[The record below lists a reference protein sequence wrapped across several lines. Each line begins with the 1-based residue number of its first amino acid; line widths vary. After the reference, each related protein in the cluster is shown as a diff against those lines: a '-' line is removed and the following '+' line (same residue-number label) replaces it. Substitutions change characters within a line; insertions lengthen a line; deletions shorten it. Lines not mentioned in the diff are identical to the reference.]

1 MFNFRAQGKLTI
13 RLLLDVNETC
23 LRSQGFF
30 DLWKQQK
37 KYENE
42 VALARLRERL
52 IEIDSIHD
60 IRQRWITLCHGVL
73 AGNLLQLLLLNKIIW
88 WGDMAVPPDCP

>member
-1 MFNFRAQGKLTI
+1 MQYIFFYFSAHGQLTI

-42 VALARLRERL
+42 TALASLSTRLSEL
-52 IEIDSIHD
+52 DALPD
-60 IRQRWITLCHGVL
+60 NRQRWTELCRGVL
-73 AGNLLQLLLLNKIIW
+73 AGKLFICCISKPTFIYIYS
-88 WGDMAVPPDCP
+88 